1 MGGVD
6 LEKGGFGER
15 KVVRVIKGGVVDVG
29 VDIGKGCGRLGE
41 EVGVEVREE
50 KEGEF
55 LIGGGFGEGLRVL
68 REEVIL
74 E

>member
-1 MGGVD
+1 MD

-41 EVGVEVREE
+41 VLFWDWEGWCFEVGWV
-50 KEGEF
+50 
-55 LIGGGFGEGLRVL
+55 FGEEWGRV
-68 REEVIL
+68 
-74 E
+74 